1 MLGIIVFKLATDE
14 EENSSVTVSFA
25 QCFFDF
31 DNLLLSVLLKTW
43 YSNKIDNE
51 KESAHQFL

>member
-1 MLGIIVFKLATDE
+1 M
-14 EENSSVTVSFA
+14 VSFA

-43 YSNKIDNE
+43 YSNKIDNQ